1 MTSPTTLRSSVD
13 ELPDLSDEYSLAPEK
28 VAAFQRDG
36 HILLRGLASPEE
48 MAAYRMAIL
57 ETAHKEMGGVKPLH
71 ERDTLGK
78 AFLQLFHFCRKD
90 ERVARFVLARRFAK
104 VAADLMGVDAVR
116 LYHDQVLFK
125 EPGGGPTP
133 WHQDQYY
140 IPLDTPNVLTMWI
153 PLVDVTVEMGTMS
166 HASGSHRDGPLLGI
180 AISDKSDTEYL
191 KLLNER
197 NFPIVKTGDVSAG
210 DASFHF
216 GWTLHRAA
224 GNTTNTMREVMTILY
239 FADGARL
246 LPEDPCYE
254 FSSTAI
260 GRMHLGGRG
269 PGEMVDSEFNPI
281 VYRR

>member
-1 MTSPTTLRSSVD
+1 MTSSTPSPQGDALLD
-13 ELPDLSDEYSLAPEK
+13 INDEYALAPEQI
-28 VAAFQRDG
+28 AAFRRDG
-36 HILLRGLASPEE
+36 HILLRNVASREA
-48 MAAYRMAIL
+48 MATYRPAIL
-57 ETAHKEMGGVKPLH
+57 EVAQKEIGGEKPSH

-153 PLVDVTVEMGTMS
+153 PLVDVSQEMGTMS
-166 HASGSHRDGPLLGI
+166 HASGSHHDGPLLALG
-180 AISDKSDTEYL
+180 ISDASDAEYQE
-191 KLLNER
+191 LLDKR
-197 NFPIVKTGDVSAG
+197 KFPIVEADDVNAG
-210 DASFHF
+210 DASFHT
-216 GWTLHRAA
+216 GWTVHRAA
-224 GNTTNTMREVMTILY
+224 GNETQTMREVMTILY

-246 LPEDPCYE
+246 LPDDPDSE
-254 FSSTAI
+254 FTSTFI
-260 GRMHLGGRG
+260 GQMHLGGRG
-269 PGEMVDSEFNPI
+269 PGELVDSEVNPI
-281 VYRR
+281 VFQR